1 MLATGYFAAFDL
13 AESEDNLPAAVMAI
27 SLVLGGAFLSL
38 GVVGGH
44 RLHRTLSRDTLRDTR
59 QQPVRATADGGE
71 HRPVEEPQPT
81 AGGAGAGGGKG
92 GTGTAVAEGVPP
104 RAEPRRPATE

>member
-44 RLHRTLSRDTLRDTR
+44 RLHRTLSRGDTLRDTR
-59 QQPVRATADGGE
+59 QQPVRATAAGSEGGS
-71 HRPVEEPQPT
+71 VEQPQPT
-81 AGGAGAGGGKG
+81 VEGVGAGGGG
-92 GTGTAVAEGVPP
+92 GGTAVAEGVPP
-104 RAEPRRPATE
+104 RAEPRRLA

>member
-27 SLVLGGAFLSL
+27 SLVLGGALLSL

-59 QQPVRATADGGE
+59 QQPVTATAAGSERGS
-71 HRPVEEPQPT
+71 VEQPQPT
-81 AGGAGAGGGKG
+81 VEGAGAGGGRG
-92 GTGTAVAEGVPP
+92 GTAVAEGVPP

>member
-27 SLVLGGAFLSL
+27 SLVLGGALLSL

-59 QQPVRATADGGE
+59 QQPVTVTADGSERGS
-71 HRPVEEPQPT
+71 VEQPQPT
-81 AGGAGAGGGKG
+81 VEGVGAGGGRG
-92 GTGTAVAEGVPP
+92 GTAVAEGVPP
-104 RAEPRRPATE
+104 RAEPRRLATE

>member
-59 QQPVRATADGGE
+59 QQPVTVTADGGE
-71 HRPVEEPQPT
+71 RGPVEQPQP
-81 AGGAGAGGGKG
+81 AAEGAGAGGGTKG
-92 GTGTAVAEGVPP
+92 GTAVAEGVPP
-104 RAEPRRPATE
+104 RAEPRRPAT